1 MLTQRLVLTGDET
14 QDRSL
19 IQQAAAIIR
28 AGGLVAFPTETVYGL
43 GADALNSEA
52 VRRIFLAKGR
62 PAWDPL
68 IVHVAEPDDI
78 RRYTRDY
85 SILTE
90 KLIHAFMPGPLT
102 LVLPKREVISEV
114 VTAGRETV
122 AIRIPQHPV
131 ARALIRYSGTPIA
144 APSANKFG
152 RPSPTTADHVLHDLS
167 GAIDAVLDAG
177 ATPMGVESTILDM
190 TTDPPTLL
198 RPGGVPR
205 EAIEALIGE
214 VRVLGEAY
222 REGEPLPAPGLSARH
237 YAPSAKVVLCAPLP
251 EAFYSALGRRTEPLC
266 FRRRDAPRRMAG
278 ARLDSPAGVRVGCVG
293 RLADARAAALSGLA
307 HAGSGGR
314 TCHRVSSTPRRGTGT
329 RAPRPPPTRCTR
341 LTVAPYKTFAALKR
355 QKAEVYFEA
364 AHRATMQEAHDET
377 TRNSVGGKCVR

>member
-1 MLTQRLVLTGDET
+1 MRTQRLVLTGDESH
-14 QDRSL
+14 DAPL

-78 RRYTRDY
+78 CRYTRDH
-85 SILTE
+85 SLLTE

-131 ARALIRYSGTPIA
+131 ARALIRSSGTPIA

-177 ATPMGVESTILDM
+177 ATPMGVESTVVDM

-198 RPGGVPR
+198 RPGGITR
-205 EAIEALIGE
+205 EAIEALIGA
-214 VRVLGEAY
+214 VRVLGEAFQ
-222 REGEPLPAPGLSARH
+222 EGEPLPAPGLSARH

-251 EAFYSALGRRTEPLC
+251 ESFYSALK
-266 FRRRDAPRRMAG
+266 DALSRYAFVGAMHPEGWRLPDSNRLQVFEWGAWGDWQTLAQRLFLGLRMLEA
-278 ARLDSPAGVRVGCVG
+278 AGVHAIVCPLPPEEG
-293 RLADARAAALSGLA
+293 LARALRDRLQRAA
-307 HAGSGGR
+307 R
-314 TCHRVSSTPRRGTGT
+314 
-329 RAPRPPPTRCTR
+329 
-341 LTVAPYKTFAALKR
+341 
-355 QKAEVYFEA
+355 
-364 AHRATMQEAHDET
+364 D
-377 TRNSVGGKCVR
+377 